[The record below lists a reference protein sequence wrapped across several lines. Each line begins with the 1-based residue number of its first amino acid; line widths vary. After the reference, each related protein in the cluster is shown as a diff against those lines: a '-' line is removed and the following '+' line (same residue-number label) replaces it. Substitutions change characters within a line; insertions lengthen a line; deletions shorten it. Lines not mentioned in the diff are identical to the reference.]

1 MPLQFE
7 DQNNLLVRR
16 NTHEQNYGPIVT
28 LLLKFH
34 IAKTEKTANKIL
46 LIVSMLIFI
55 CVAILIVRNVIK
67 ANTPVKVKYNLSKEA
82 FNKLPQNVQVK
93 ILTQ

>member
-1 MPLQFE
+1 MSLQFE

-16 NTHEQNYGPIVT
+16 NTYQQNYGPIVA
-28 LLLKFH
+28 LLLRFH

-46 LIVSMLIFI
+46 FIVSILVFI
-55 CVAILIVRNVIK
+55 CAATLIVRNVIK
-67 ANTPVKVKYNLSKEA
+67 ANTPVKVKYNLSKEG